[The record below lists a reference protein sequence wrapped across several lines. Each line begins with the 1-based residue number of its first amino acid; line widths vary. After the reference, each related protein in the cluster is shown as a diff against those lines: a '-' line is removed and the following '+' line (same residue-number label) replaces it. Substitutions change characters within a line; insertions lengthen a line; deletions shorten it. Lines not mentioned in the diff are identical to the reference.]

1 MKKRATKRIK
11 MVRAIVESNAEGGCG
26 GGVGVNGD
34 DVTFWTVFVS
44 SCSPP
49 QAW

>member
-1 MKKRATKRIK
+1 MKKRATKRTK
-11 MVRAIVESNAEGGCG
+11 MVRAMEESNAEGGSG
-26 GGVGVNGD
+26 GGGGN
-34 DVTFWTVFVS
+34 DVAFWTFVTS